1 MHELEKFLQSKST
14 AFLFTLS
21 MLQFLPE
28 PHGTILQVLPEPH
41 GTILQVLPEPHGTI
55 LQALPEPHG
64 TILQALPITGHDA
77 LDGE

>member
-28 PHGTILQVLPEPH
+28 PHGTILQ
-41 GTILQVLPEPHGTI
+41 
-55 LQALPEPHG
+55 ALPEPHG

-77 LDGE
+77 LDGNDKAAIPG